1 METSGGGL
9 PAAPADLSGGV
20 PARIP
25 DPDPDDQP
33 GKVKRAWRWWLG
45 KAAIIG
51 AKQNRV
57 FAWLAYYL
65 GMSSVGLWMR
75 HQDRIDRTTRP
86 VGDDGW
92 HERTEPIKN
101 DPRRAR
107 RPF

>member
-51 AKQNRV
+51 ANRLLQSTQI
-57 FAWLAYYL
+57 AGYPPTRAC
-65 GMSSVGLWMR
+65 
-75 HQDRIDRTTRP
+75 RT
-86 VGDDGW
+86 
-92 HERTEPIKN
+92 
-101 DPRRAR
+101 A
-107 RPF
+107 